1 MVKET
6 GLVFVPA
13 GKLVLNFAV
22 SEIESFADIMD
33 DIVTVL
39 QSNSRVNVHV
49 CESCGTEIE
58 EVDYEE
64 PEGEDLA

>member
-1 MVKET
+1 MKET
-6 GLVFVPA
+6 GLVNVPT
-13 GKLVLNFAV
+13 GSVLLKFAIDEIENFAV
-22 SEIESFADIMD
+22 MLD

-39 QSNSRVNVHV
+39 GSNMKVHV
-49 CESCGTEIE
+49 HTCQSCGTEIE